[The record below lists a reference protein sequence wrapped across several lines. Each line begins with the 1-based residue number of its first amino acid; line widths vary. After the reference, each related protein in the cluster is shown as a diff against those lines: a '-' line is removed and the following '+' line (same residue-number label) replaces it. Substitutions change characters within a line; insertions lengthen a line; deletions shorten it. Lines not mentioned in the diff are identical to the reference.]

1 MPRDTDKKVYIT
13 IAVNKDSDLM
23 RQLIEDERRK
33 GIPKS
38 HLIVGYADEYVRLFI
53 QGNVASFA
61 PLNPVQNEAKRPAFN
76 QQNDAVITSDISDD
90 DLAEFYG
97 D

>member
-1 MPRDTDKKVYIT
+1 MPRDTDKKAYIT
-13 IAVNKDSDLM
+13 VAVNKDSELM
-23 RQLIEDERRK
+23 RQLVEDERRK

-53 QGNVASFA
+53 QGATV
-61 PLNPVQNEAKRPAFN
+61 PVVTPSPTQSVTKVPTSH
-76 QQNDAVITSDISDD
+76 QQKDSIITSDISDD

>member
-1 MPRDTDKKVYIT
+1 MPRDTEKKSYIT
-13 IAVNKDSDLM
+13 VAVNKDSDLM

-38 HLIVGYADEYVRLFI
+38 HLIINYADEYVRLFI
-53 QGNVASFA
+53 QGNTA
-61 PLNPVQNEAKRPAFN
+61 PPVTQNVTKGPLLNQENEAM
-76 QQNDAVITSDISDD
+76 ITSDISDD
-90 DLAEFYG
+90 DLADAYG

>member
-1 MPRDTDKKVYIT
+1 MPRDTKTKAYIT
-13 IAVNKDSDLM
+13 VAVNKDSDLM
-23 RQLIEDERRK
+23 RQLLEDEKRK

-38 HLIVGYADEYVRLFI
+38 HLIVSYADEYVRLFI
-53 QGNVASFA
+53 QGQAA
-61 PLNPVQNEAKRPAFN
+61 PISPQNTLPMAKVSAFN
-76 QQNDAVITSDISDD
+76 QQNDAIITSEISDD

>member
-1 MPRDTDKKVYIT
+1 MPRDTKTKAYIT
-13 IAVNKDSDLM
+13 VAVNKDSDLM
-23 RQLIEDERRK
+23 RQLMEDERRK

-53 QGNVASFA
+53 QSGTVPVATTSLGQSVA
-61 PLNPVQNEAKRPAFN
+61 KVPVLK
-76 QQNDAVITSDISDD
+76 QNDAIITSDISDD

>member
-1 MPRDTDKKVYIT
+1 MPRDTDKKSYLT

-23 RQLIEDERRK
+23 RQLSEDERRK

-38 HLIVGYADEYVRLFI
+38 HLIVSYADEYVRLFI
-53 QGNVASFA
+53 QGGVVPAVAPSVA
-61 PLNPVQNEAKRPAFN
+61 QSATPVSSLSLTDNI
-76 QQNDAVITSDISDD
+76 ITSDLSDD
-90 DLAEFYG
+90 DLADAYG

>member
-1 MPRDTDKKVYIT
+1 MPRDTDKKVYIS
-13 IAVNKDSDLM
+13 IAINRDSELM
-23 RQLIEDERRK
+23 SQLIEDERRK

-38 HLIVGYADEYVRLFI
+38 HLIVNYADEYVRLFV
-53 QGNVASFA
+53 QGNTASFA
-61 PLNPVQNEAKRPAFN
+61 LLNSVQNRAKRPT
-76 QQNDAVITSDISDD
+76 QGNDAVITSDISDD

>member
-1 MPRDTDKKVYIT
+1 MPRDTDKRIYLT
-13 IAVNKDSDLM
+13 TAVNRDSDLEK
-23 RQLIEDERRK
+23 QLIEDERRK

-38 HLIVGYADEYVRLFI
+38 HLLVHYADEYVRLFI
-53 QGNVASFA
+53 QGQGSKMPVIPPSFA
-61 PLNPVQNEAKRPAFN
+61 VKDPA
-76 QQNDAVITSDISDD
+76 QQSDAMITSDISDD

>member
-1 MPRDTDKKVYIT
+1 MPRDTDKKMYLS

-38 HLIVGYADEYVRLFI
+38 HLIVSYADEYVRLFI
-53 QGNVASFA
+53 QGGTVPVAPSITHGTTLA
-61 PLNPVQNEAKRPAFN
+61 PNLSTDNI
-76 QQNDAVITSDISDD
+76 ITSGISDE
-90 DLAEFYG
+90 DLEDAYG